1 MTNLQPESVSR
12 ETLMSKYFPGQE
24 DAIRA
29 YAEFLT
35 TAGIERGLI
44 GPREGERIW
53 ERHIFNCLPV
63 TQLLPQG
70 ASLFDIGSGAGL
82 PGIVIALARPDLKVT
97 LIEPL
102 ERRVEFLN
110 EAVAA
115 IAAGGV
121 EIEVIR
127 GRAQD
132 VKKSADF
139 VTARAVAPMEKL
151 KKMSWHMV
159 KTGGSL
165 LAMKGES
172 AANEMVGIKGA
183 ELHEI
188 KLEGI
193 ELGRVI
199 SVRKGS
205 LISAE
210 ISAWLI
216 HVKQAIARARQ
227 RSSASGG

>member
-1 MTNLQPESVSR
+1 MEQSVEGLVGR
-12 ETLMSKYFPGQE
+12 YFPE
-24 DAIRA
+24 RE
-29 YAEFLT
+29 AEIAAFAQFLV

-53 ERHIFNCLPV
+53 ERHIFNCLHI
-63 TQLLPQG
+63 TTLLPQG

-82 PGIVIALARPDLKVT
+82 PGIVIALARPDLQVT

-102 ERRVEFLN
+102 ERRVEFLK
-110 EAVAA
+110 EAT
-115 IAAGGV
+115 AGTS
-121 EIEVIR
+121 IEVIR

-132 VKKSADF
+132 VKKTADF
-139 VTARAVAPMEKL
+139 VTARAVAPLEKL

-172 AANEMVGIKGA
+172 AASEMVGIKGA

-205 LISAE
+205 VISA
-210 ISAWLI
+210 
-216 HVKQAIARARQ
+216 
-227 RSSASGG
+227 

>member
-1 MTNLQPESVSR
+1 VEQSVDSLISR
-12 ETLMSKYFPGQE
+12 YFPEREAQ
-24 DAIRA
+24 IRA
-29 YAEFLT
+29 YAQFLL

-82 PGIVIALARPDLKVT
+82 PGIVIALARPDLQVT

-102 ERRVEFLN
+102 ERRVEFLK
-110 EAVAA
+110 EATE
-115 IAAGGV
+115 GLG
-121 EIEVIR
+121 IEVIR

-132 VKKSADF
+132 VKKSAEY
-139 VTARAVAPMEKL
+139 VTARAVAPLEKL

-159 KTGGSL
+159 KTGGAL

-172 AANEMVGIKGA
+172 AATEMVGVKNA
-183 ELHEI
+183 TLHEI
-188 KLEGI
+188 TLEGVG
-193 ELGRVI
+193 LGRIVEL
-199 SVRKGS
+199 RKGS
-205 LISAE
+205 ANI
-210 ISAWLI
+210 
-216 HVKQAIARARQ
+216 
-227 RSSASGG
+227 

>member
-1 MTNLQPESVSR
+1 MTNLQPESDPLQVSR
-12 ETLMSKYFPGQE
+12 ETLITQYFPGQE
-24 DAIRA
+24 GAIRT
-29 YAEFLT
+29 YAELLT

-132 VKKSADF
+132 VKKSAEF

-172 AANEMVGIKGA
+172 AASEMVGIKGA

-205 LISAE
+205 VISA
-210 ISAWLI
+210 
-216 HVKQAIARARQ
+216 
-227 RSSASGG
+227 

>member
-1 MTNLQPESVSR
+1 MENLQPESLSSEGVSR
-12 ETLMSKYFPGQE
+12 ETPAQEALIAKYFPGQE
-24 DAIRA
+24 EAIQTFA
-29 YAEFLT
+29 DFLVGV
-35 TAGIERGLI
+35 GIERGLI

-53 ERHIFNCLPV
+53 DRHIFNCLPV
-63 TQLLPQG
+63 TQLLPNG

-82 PGIVIALARPDLKVT
+82 PGIVIALARTDLQVT

-115 IAAGGV
+115 IPDLPFPIQV
-121 EIEVIR
+121 LR

-132 VKKSADF
+132 VKRSADF
-139 VTARAVAPMEKL
+139 VTARAVAPLEKL

-172 AANEMVGIKGA
+172 AATEMVGVKGA

-188 KLEGI
+188 KLDGI
-193 ELGRVI
+193 ELGRII
-199 SVRKGS
+199 SIRKG
-205 LISAE
+205 A
-210 ISAWLI
+210 
-216 HVKQAIARARQ
+216 
-227 RSSASGG
+227 

>member
-1 MTNLQPESVSR
+1 MTNLQPESDSSEVSR
-12 ETLMSKYFPGQE
+12 ETFISRYFPGQE
-24 DAIRA
+24 EAIRA

-53 ERHIFNCLPV
+53 DRHIFNCLPV
-63 TQLLPQG
+63 TQLLPNG

-115 IAAGGV
+115 IATKGV
-121 EIEVIR
+121 EIAVIR

-151 KKMSWHMV
+151 KKISWHMV
-159 KTGGSL
+159 KPEGSL

-172 AANEMVGIKGA
+172 AATEMVGIKGA

-205 LISAE
+205 AISA
-210 ISAWLI
+210 
-216 HVKQAIARARQ
+216 
-227 RSSASGG
+227 

>member
-1 MTNLQPESVSR
+1 MTNLQPESDPSEVSR
-12 ETLMSKYFPGQE
+12 ETLTHSTLIAQYFPGQE
-24 DAIRA
+24 GAIRA

-63 TQLLPQG
+63 TQLLPIG

-110 EAVAA
+110 EAVVA

-151 KKMSWHMV
+151 KKISWHMV

-188 KLEGI
+188 KLEGL

-205 LISAE
+205 VISA
-210 ISAWLI
+210 
-216 HVKQAIARARQ
+216 
-227 RSSASGG
+227 

>member
-1 MTNLQPESVSR
+1 MTNLQPESDPSRVSR
-12 ETLMSKYFPGQE
+12 ETLLTQYFPGQE
-24 DAIRA
+24 EAIRA
-29 YAEFLT
+29 YADLLATE
-35 TAGIERGLI
+35 GIERGLI

-115 IAAGGV
+115 IAARGV
-121 EIEVIR
+121 EITVIR

-199 SVRKGS
+199 SIRKGS
-205 LISAE
+205 PVSA
-210 ISAWLI
+210 
-216 HVKQAIARARQ
+216 
-227 RSSASGG
+227 

>member
-1 MTNLQPESVSR
+1 VEQSVDSLISR
-12 ETLMSKYFPGQE
+12 YFPEREAQ
-24 DAIRA
+24 IRA
-29 YAEFLT
+29 YAQFLL

-82 PGIVIALARPDLKVT
+82 PGIVIALARPDLQVT

-102 ERRVEFLN
+102 ERRVEFLK
-110 EAVAA
+110 EATE
-115 IAAGGV
+115 GLGV
-121 EIEVIR
+121 EVIR

-132 VKKSADF
+132 VKKSAEY
-139 VTARAVAPMEKL
+139 VTARAVAPLEKL

-159 KTGGSL
+159 KTGGAL

-172 AANEMVGIKGA
+172 AATEMEGVKNA
-183 ELHEI
+183 TLHEI
-188 KLEGI
+188 TLEGVG
-193 ELGRVI
+193 LGRIVEL
-199 SVRKGS
+199 RKG
-205 LISAE
+205 A
-210 ISAWLI
+210 ANN
-216 HVKQAIARARQ
+216 
-227 RSSASGG
+227 

>member
-1 MTNLQPESVSR
+1 MENLQPESVSSERVSR
-12 ETLMSKYFPGQE
+12 ETLIAKYFPGQE
-24 DAIRA
+24 GSIQAF
-29 YAEFLT
+29 AEFLVG
-35 TAGIERGLI
+35 AGIERGLI

-53 ERHIFNCLPV
+53 DRHIFNCLPI
-63 TQLLPQG
+63 TELLPNG

-82 PGIVIALARPDLKVT
+82 PGIVIALARPDLQVT

-115 IAAGGV
+115 IPDLPFPIQV
-121 EIEVIR
+121 LR

-132 VKKSADF
+132 IKKSADF
-139 VTARAVAPMEKL
+139 VTARAVAPLEKL

-172 AANEMVGIKGA
+172 AASEMVGVKGA

-193 ELGRVI
+193 ELGRII
-199 SVRKGS
+199 SVRKG
-205 LISAE
+205 A
-210 ISAWLI
+210 
-216 HVKQAIARARQ
+216 
-227 RSSASGG
+227 

>member
-1 MTNLQPESVSR
+1 MTNLQPESDPSQVSR
-12 ETLMSKYFPGQE
+12 ETHISKYFPGQE
-24 DAIRA
+24 EAIRA
-29 YAEFLT
+29 YAEFLA

-63 TQLLPQG
+63 TQLMPQG

-205 LISAE
+205 VISA
-210 ISAWLI
+210 
-216 HVKQAIARARQ
+216 
-227 RSSASGG
+227 

>member
-1 MTNLQPESVSR
+1 MSASDVSR
-12 ETLMSKYFPGQE
+12 ETLIERYFPE
-24 DAIRA
+24 RLDEIAA
-29 YAEFLT
+29 YAHFLT

-82 PGIVIALARPDLKVT
+82 PGIVIALARPDLSVT

-102 ERRVEFLN
+102 ERRVSFLN
-110 EAVAA
+110 EAVEGLNLE
-115 IAAGGV
+115 INK
-121 EIEVIR
+121 IEVIR

-139 VTARAVAPMEKL
+139 VTARAVAPLEKL

-172 AANEMVGIKGA
+172 ASTEMEAVKGA
-183 ELHEI
+183 TLHEI
-188 KLEGI
+188 TLEGI
-193 ELGRVI
+193 ELGRIVAI
-199 SVRKGS
+199 KKG
-205 LISAE
+205 A
-210 ISAWLI
+210 
-216 HVKQAIARARQ
+216 
-227 RSSASGG
+227 

>member
-1 MTNLQPESVSR
+1 MENLQPESTPSERVSR
-12 ETLMSKYFPGQE
+12 ETLIAKYFPGQE
-24 DAIRA
+24 GAIA
-29 YAEFLT
+29 AFADFLVG
-35 TAGIERGLI
+35 AGIERGLI

-53 ERHIFNCLPV
+53 DRHIFNCLPV
-63 TQLLPQG
+63 TQLLPNG

-82 PGIVIALARPDLKVT
+82 PGIVIALARPDLQVT

-110 EAVAA
+110 EAAA
-115 IAAGGV
+115 SIPDLPFP
-121 EIEVIR
+121 IEVLR

-132 VKKSADF
+132 IKKTADF
-139 VTARAVAPMEKL
+139 VTARAVAPLEKL
-151 KKMSWHMV
+151 KKMSWHIV

-172 AANEMVGIKGA
+172 AAAEMVGVKGA

-193 ELGRVI
+193 ELGRII
-199 SVRKGS
+199 SVRKG
-205 LISAE
+205 A
-210 ISAWLI
+210 
-216 HVKQAIARARQ
+216 
-227 RSSASGG
+227 

>member
-1 MTNLQPESVSR
+1 MEQSVEGLVGR
-12 ETLMSKYFPGQE
+12 YFPERQAE
-24 DAIRA
+24 IRA
-29 YAEFLT
+29 FAEFLA

-63 TQLLPQG
+63 TELIPQG

-102 ERRVEFLN
+102 ERRVEFLK
-110 EAVAA
+110 EAT
-115 IAAGGV
+115 AGSD
-121 EIEVIR
+121 IEVIR

-132 VKKSADF
+132 VKKTAEY
-139 VTARAVAPMEKL
+139 VTARAVAPLEKL

-159 KTGGSL
+159 KTGGAL

-172 AANEMVGIKGA
+172 AATEMVGVKNA
-183 ELHEI
+183 VLHEI
-188 KLEGI
+188 NLEGVG
-193 ELGRVI
+193 LGRIVEL
-199 SVRKGS
+199 RKP
-205 LISAE
+205 A
-210 ISAWLI
+210 
-216 HVKQAIARARQ
+216 
-227 RSSASGG
+227 

>member
-1 MTNLQPESVSR
+1 MTNLQPESDPSKVSR
-12 ETLMSKYFPGQE
+12 ETTISKYFPGQE
-24 DAIRA
+24 EAIRA
-29 YAEFLT
+29 YADFLT

-63 TQLLPQG
+63 TQLLPQR

-115 IAAGGV
+115 LAAGGV

-172 AANEMVGIKGA
+172 AATEMVGIKGA

-205 LISAE
+205 LISA
-210 ISAWLI
+210 
-216 HVKQAIARARQ
+216 
-227 RSSASGG
+227 

>member
-1 MTNLQPESVSR
+1 MENLQPESVSSEGVSR
-12 ETLMSKYFPGQE
+12 ETLIAKYFPGQE
-24 DAIRA
+24 GSIVAF
-29 YAEFLT
+29 AEFLVG
-35 TAGIERGLI
+35 AGIERGLI

-53 ERHIFNCLPV
+53 DRHIFNCLPV
-63 TQLLPQG
+63 TQLLPNG

-82 PGIVIALARPDLKVT
+82 PGIVIALARPDLRVT

-115 IAAGGV
+115 IPDLPFPIQV
-121 EIEVIR
+121 LR

-139 VTARAVAPMEKL
+139 VTARAVAPLEKL

-172 AANEMVGIKGA
+172 AASEMVGVKGA

-188 KLEGI
+188 KLDGI
-193 ELGRVI
+193 ELGRII
-199 SVRKGS
+199 SVRKG
-205 LISAE
+205 A
-210 ISAWLI
+210 
-216 HVKQAIARARQ
+216 
-227 RSSASGG
+227 

>member
-1 MTNLQPESVSR
+1 MENLQPELVSR
-12 ETLMSKYFPGQE
+12 ETLIAKYFPGQE
-24 DAIRA
+24 RSIQAF
-29 YAEFLT
+29 AEFLVG
-35 TAGIERGLI
+35 AGIERGLI

-53 ERHIFNCLPV
+53 DRHIFNSLPV
-63 TQLLPQG
+63 TQLLPNG

-82 PGIVIALARPDLKVT
+82 PGIVIALARPDLQVT

-110 EAVAA
+110 EAVSA
-115 IAAGGV
+115 IPDLPFPIQV
-121 EIEVIR
+121 LR

-139 VTARAVAPMEKL
+139 VTARAVAPLEKL

-172 AANEMVGIKGA
+172 AATEMVGVKGA

-193 ELGRVI
+193 ELGRII
-199 SVRKGS
+199 SVRKG
-205 LISAE
+205 A
-210 ISAWLI
+210 
-216 HVKQAIARARQ
+216 
-227 RSSASGG
+227 

>member
-1 MTNLQPESVSR
+1 MSASDVSR
-12 ETLMSKYFPGQE
+12 ETLIERYFPE
-24 DAIRA
+24 RLDEIAA
-29 YAEFLT
+29 YAHFLT

-82 PGIVIALARPDLKVT
+82 PGIVIALARPDLSVT

-102 ERRVEFLN
+102 ERRVSFLT
-110 EAVAA
+110 EAVEGLNLT
-115 IAAGGV
+115 INNM
-121 EIEVIR
+121 EVIR

-139 VTARAVAPMEKL
+139 VTARAVAPLEKL

-172 AANEMVGIKGA
+172 AATEMVGIKGA

-205 LISAE
+205 LISA
-210 ISAWLI
+210 
-216 HVKQAIARARQ
+216 
-227 RSSASGG
+227 

>member
-1 MTNLQPESVSR
+1 LPE
-12 ETLMSKYFPGQE
+12 
-24 DAIRA
+24 
-29 YAEFLT
+29 
-35 TAGIERGLI
+35 
-44 GPREGERIW
+44 
-53 ERHIFNCLPV
+53 
-63 TQLLPQG
+63 G

-82 PGIVIALARPDLKVT
+82 PGIVIALARPDVKVT

-102 ERRVEFLN
+102 ERRVEFLK

-115 IAAGGV
+115 ISSDLI

-132 VKKSADF
+132 VKKSANF
-139 VTARAVAPMEKL
+139 VTARAVAPLEKL

-172 AANEMVGIKGA
+172 AASEMVGVKGA

-193 ELGRVI
+193 ELGRII
-199 SVRKGS
+199 SVRKG
-205 LISAE
+205 A
-210 ISAWLI
+210 
-216 HVKQAIARARQ
+216 
-227 RSSASGG
+227 

>member
-1 MTNLQPESVSR
+1 MENLQPESTPIKEVSR
-12 ETLMSKYFPGQE
+12 ETPTKETLVAKYFPGQE
-24 DAIRA
+24 GAIEA
-29 YAEFLT
+29 FADFLT
-35 TAGIERGLI
+35 GAGIERGLI

-63 TQLLPQG
+63 TQLLPNG

-82 PGIVIALARPDLKVT
+82 PGIVIALARPDLQVT

-115 IAAGGV
+115 IPDLPFP
-121 EIEVIR
+121 IQVIR
-127 GRAQD
+127 GRSQD
-132 VKKSADF
+132 IKKSADF
-139 VTARAVAPMEKL
+139 VTARAVAPLEKL
-151 KKMSWHMV
+151 KKLSWHMV

-172 AANEMVGIKGA
+172 AAAEMVGVKGA
-183 ELHEI
+183 QLHEI
-188 KLEGI
+188 KLEGV

-199 SVRKGS
+199 SIRKG
-205 LISAE
+205 A
-210 ISAWLI
+210 
-216 HVKQAIARARQ
+216 
-227 RSSASGG
+227 

>member
-12 ETLMSKYFPGQE
+12 ETLITQYFPGQE

-115 IAAGGV
+115 IAAAGV

-205 LISAE
+205 LISA
-210 ISAWLI
+210 
-216 HVKQAIARARQ
+216 
-227 RSSASGG
+227 

>member
-1 MTNLQPESVSR
+1 MENLQPESVSSEGVSR
-12 ETLMSKYFPGQE
+12 ETLIAKYFPGQE
-24 DAIRA
+24 GSIQACT
-29 YAEFLT
+29 EFLT
-35 TAGIERGLI
+35 GAGIERGLI

-53 ERHIFNCLPV
+53 DRHIFNCLPI
-63 TQLLPQG
+63 TQLIPNG

-82 PGIVIALARPDLKVT
+82 PGIVIALARPDLQIT

-115 IAAGGV
+115 IPNLAFP
-121 EIEVIR
+121 IQVIR

-139 VTARAVAPMEKL
+139 VTARAVAPLEKL

-172 AANEMVGIKGA
+172 AATEMVGVKGA

-188 KLEGI
+188 KLDGI
-193 ELGRVI
+193 ELGRII
-199 SVRKGS
+199 SIRKG
-205 LISAE
+205 A
-210 ISAWLI
+210 
-216 HVKQAIARARQ
+216 
-227 RSSASGG
+227 

>member
-1 MTNLQPESVSR
+1 MENLQPESTASKEVSR
-12 ETLMSKYFPGQE
+12 ETPSEETLIAKYFPGQE
-24 DAIRA
+24 GAIQI
-29 YAEFLT
+29 YADFLI

-53 ERHIFNCLPV
+53 ERHIFNCLPI
-63 TQLLPQG
+63 TQLLPNG

-110 EAVAA
+110 EVVAA
-115 IAAGGV
+115 MPDLPFP
-121 EIEVIR
+121 IEVLR

-132 VKKSADF
+132 IKKTADF
-139 VTARAVAPMEKL
+139 VTARAVAPLEKL

-172 AANEMVGIKGA
+172 AATEMVGVNGA

-188 KLEGI
+188 ILEGI
-193 ELGRVI
+193 ELGRII
-199 SVRKGS
+199 SVRKG
-205 LISAE
+205 A
-210 ISAWLI
+210 
-216 HVKQAIARARQ
+216 
-227 RSSASGG
+227 

>member
-1 MTNLQPESVSR
+1 MENLQPESVSSEGVSR
-12 ETLMSKYFPGQE
+12 ETLIAKYFPGQE
-24 DAIRA
+24 GSIVAF
-29 YAEFLT
+29 AEFLVG
-35 TAGIERGLI
+35 AGIERGLI

-53 ERHIFNCLPV
+53 DRHIFNCLPV
-63 TQLLPQG
+63 TQLLPNG

-82 PGIVIALARPDLKVT
+82 PGIVIALARPDLQVT

-115 IAAGGV
+115 IPDLPFPIQV
-121 EIEVIR
+121 LR

-139 VTARAVAPMEKL
+139 VTARAVAPLEKL

-172 AANEMVGIKGA
+172 AASEMVGVKGA

-188 KLEGI
+188 KLDGI
-193 ELGRVI
+193 ELGRII
-199 SVRKGS
+199 SVRKG
-205 LISAE
+205 A
-210 ISAWLI
+210 
-216 HVKQAIARARQ
+216 
-227 RSSASGG
+227 

>member
-1 MTNLQPESVSR
+1 MTNLQPESDPSQVSR
-12 ETLMSKYFPGQE
+12 ETTISKYFPRQE

-29 YAEFLT
+29 YAELLT

-82 PGIVIALARPDLKVT
+82 PGIVIALSRPDLKVT

-183 ELHEI
+183 ELHKI

-205 LISAE
+205 VISA
-210 ISAWLI
+210 
-216 HVKQAIARARQ
+216 
-227 RSSASGG
+227 